1 MRVRDDT
8 HEYITNT
15 FTSPEFSL
23 WSNSWGGL
31 AAVDMIQQRRT
42 AARSALRTIEAKQT
56 ARRSWFDHNRRLA
69 SLEKRG
75 SSTQSCRTPRSK
87 VDRFRTGRQ
96 CEPLFGVTLP
106 FWVLRP
112 SATYTQHT

>member
-15 FTSPEFSL
+15 YTSPEFSL
-23 WSNSWGGL
+23 WSNRWGGL

-75 SSTQSCRTPRSK
+75 SSMQSWRIPRS
-87 VDRFRTGRQ
+87 RST
-96 CEPLFGVTLP
+96 EPFEDMEAVQASNWLTMPV
-106 FWVLRP
+106 
-112 SATYTQHT
+112 

>member
-56 ARRSWFDHNRRLA
+56 ARRSWFDHNKRLA
-69 SLEKRG
+69 SPEKRG
-75 SSTQSCRTPRSK
+75 SSMQSWRTPRSQ
-87 VDRFRTGRQ
+87 VDRAIRGH
-96 CEPLFGVTLP
+96 GG
-106 FWVLRP
+106 
-112 SATYTQHT
+112 SASPHLADHACFEF